1 MRISLKSIILIC
13 IFISGFAAS
22 GLGQSSSSGLK
33 TEVDTI
39 IAAAY
44 KSASAKFPCKL
55 KAKGKAK
62 MLRWQDVEECVNAA
76 FDRVD
81 WTLISK
87 QLREIREKE
96 RYASTEMTL
105 AIEDALTAHALPYSE
120 VFLVKEQKALLPL
133 SNSLLKFLPNESLV
147 DLPVYSK
154 SGTKIGVF
162 AGIYRFE
169 KYGAIS
175 GNKYLRSLFQYTD
188 LKGKMQ
194 TPSDKLLLDSFG
206 VPWKDAVSQPGF
218 RLPEDKLIPKN

>member
-1 MRISLKSIILIC
+1 MRISLKYIIPIC
-13 IFISGFAAS
+13 MLISGFTDF
-22 GLGQSSSSGLK
+22 GLGQSSSSALK
-33 TEVDTI
+33 TEIDTI

-44 KSASAKFPCKL
+44 KSASAKFPCKP

-87 QLREIREKE
+87 QLREIRDSG
-96 RYASTEMTL
+96 RHASTEISL
-105 AIEDALTAHALPYSE
+105 AIEDSLTAHALPYSE
-120 VFLVKEQKALLPL
+120 VFLVKEKKALLPL
-133 SNSLLKFLPNESLV
+133 SNSLLKFLPNESLM
-147 DLPVYSK
+147 DLPVYNK

-169 KYGAIS
+169 KYGQIS

-188 LKGKMQ
+188 LNGKIQ
-194 TPSDKLLLDSFG
+194 TPPDKLLLDSFG

-218 RLPEDKLIPKN
+218 RLPEDKLILKN